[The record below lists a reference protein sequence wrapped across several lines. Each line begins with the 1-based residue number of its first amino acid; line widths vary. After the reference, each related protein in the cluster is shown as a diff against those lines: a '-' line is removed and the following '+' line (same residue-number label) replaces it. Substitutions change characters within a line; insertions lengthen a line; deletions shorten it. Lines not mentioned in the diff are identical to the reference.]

1 MSDTK
6 TQLRN
11 YWEHLDHS
19 HGRLSLDEVLPKA
32 SELEPVNGIRSRSK
46 KGRIWRG
53 PRWVRPVVVFGGAF
67 VAVAVAVGVVA
78 LLNGSPEDSPP
89 VGEEPPVTTE
99 APATPSSA
107 IDLPPP
113 VTNSPAPDLT
123 QPPVDSLPKSQ
134 FDYEAE
140 GTPVGTLET
149 PLGNLS
155 WLTLRG
161 VSSQWIEAG
170 FPGPNGR
177 QPDRDFREI
186 WSDTHSGLE
195 VFETDAGYL
204 GLGSTAE
211 PDEPRIMTGYRD
223 LLVRVRGAETYADV
237 EQRDI
242 ESGPWLPDD
251 FEVWGGDRW
260 GSVTEDGLGDDF
272 YFFAPEE
279 VWISHDGSDWLQV
292 SVSGLGEGVALQS
305 QPGNVA
311 YQDGT
316 WMVIGWADVDVPLGF
331 RVSIDGSPAAWM
343 SDDLV
348 TWTRV
353 PFGFPSTGT
362 DTTLLQVVAGDR
374 GWLIVGTSRYPGDRP
389 TTATTLWMSADGLT
403 WEEFRIE
410 DVTGLPGCPNPNLV
424 RDGEAC
430 HFGVRVFFVP
440 GGIAFYL
447 DVPTT
452 IRGGQIRSTWTL
464 WVGVWDS

>member
-1 MSDTK
+1 MPDLATRITELVDTAAHPIDVDA
-6 TQLRN
+6 LARDL
-11 YWEHLDHS
+11 EAISAGDL
-19 HGRLSLDEVLPKA
+19 GRL
-32 SELEPVNGIRSRSK
+32 RR
-46 KGRIWRG
+46 
-53 PRWVRPVVVFGGAF
+53 PRWLRPALVFGGAF

-78 LLNGSPEDSPP
+78 LLDSSSEDSPP
-89 VGEEPPVTTE
+89 VGEEPPVITE
-99 APATPSSA
+99 APATPSSV
-107 IDLPPP
+107 IDIPPP
-113 VTNSPAPDLT
+113 ATNSPAPDVT
-123 QPPVDSLPKSQ
+123 QPPVDTSPEIP

-140 GTPVGTLET
+140 GTPAGTLET

-155 WLTLRG
+155 WLTLSG

-177 QPDRDFREI
+177 QPGRDFWQI

-223 LLVRVRGAETYADV
+223 LLVRVRGAETYDDV

-251 FEVWGGDRW
+251 FEGWGGDRW
-260 GSVTEDGLGDDF
+260 GSATEDGLGEDF

-279 VWISHDGSDWLQV
+279 VWFSQDGSEWLQV
-292 SVSGLGEGVALQS
+292 SVSGLGEGAALQP
-305 QPGNVA
+305 QPGSVA
-311 YQDGT
+311 HQDGT
-316 WMVIGWADVDVPLGF
+316 WMVIGWADVDEPLGF

-353 PFGFPSTGT
+353 PFGFPSIGT
-362 DTTLLQVVAGDR
+362 DTEIVQVVAGDR
-374 GWLIVGTSRYPGDRP
+374 GWLIVSYSRYDGDRP
-389 TTATTLWMSADGLT
+389 TTDTSLWVSADGFG
-403 WEEFRIE
+403 WEEIQIE
-410 DVTGLPGCPNPNLV
+410 DITGLPGCPQGNLI

-430 HFGVRVFFVP
+430 HFGVRASFVP
-440 GGIAFYL
+440 GGIALYV

-464 WVGVWDS
+464 WLGVWDD